1 MEKIKNVKVIYLVAI
16 LVILAGI
23 IVTCIWK
30 TNFSLEYR
38 EHVRIDVYFG
48 KEYNMDDLKQIA
60 EEVFPNKKIEYQE
73 IEFFH
78 DSIAMSV
85 EKATDEQIA
94 LLKEKVKDKFEIE
107 KIDNQVSV
115 INIPHY
121 RVRDMVKPY
130 IVPMIIT
137 TIMILAYVGIRYLNL
152 GIFKV
157 VGTLFIRLM
166 VSELV
171 LASVIEILRI
181 PVGMY
186 IVPVAILVYLFI
198 TTLTVTGYET
208 QSKKEKQQGKKKK

>member
-60 EEVFPNKKIEYQE
+60 EEVFPNQKIEYQE

-85 EKATDEQIA
+85 EKASDEQIA

-130 IVPMIIT
+130 IVPMMIT
-137 TIMILAYVGIRYLNL
+137 TIIILAYVGIRYLSL

-157 VGTLFIRLM
+157 VGTLFIRLI
-166 VSELV
+166 VSEAV
-171 LASVIEILRI
+171 LASVIEIVRI

>member
-1 MEKIKNVKVIYLVAI
+1 MEKIKNVKAIYLVAI

-60 EEVFPNKKIEYQE
+60 EEVFPNQKIEYQE

-78 DSIAMSV
+78 DSIAISV
-85 EKATDEQIA
+85 EKASDEQIA

-107 KIDNQVSV
+107 EIDNQVSV

-121 RVRDMVKPY
+121 RIRDMVKPY
-130 IVPMIIT
+130 IVPMMIT

-171 LASVIEILRI
+171 LASVIQIIRI

>member
-85 EKATDEQIA
+85 EKASDEQIA

-121 RVRDMVKPY
+121 RVRDMVKQY